1 MPSDSFLLS
10 ALLPV
15 LGLVVGVYSSF
26 TGLGGGMIMTP
37 ALSLA
42 FGLSYPDAVACTVAQ
57 MAAMSASGLWHHW
70 RLGHIDW
77 KLAGNF
83 VVGSVPGAVVGR
95 LFLEQLARHCD
106 ERVLRTTFNLI
117 FAAVLAASAISM
129 LMKAARWYRR
139 PDARKAGTT
148 GSAPGARR
156 QAGATSEG
164 RGSADRH
171 GASGPRLHAP
181 VVRAVTLG
189 VAGVGAGVLAGLLS
203 LGGGVVAVPVLVGL
217 LGVRPT
223 VAVGTSVFQMAVMSV
238 AASVVSLKGTG
249 LDGTVIGL
257 LLAGSIPGAAL
268 GPVLLARLTRR
279 FGQNG

>member
-1 MPSDSFLLS
+1 
-10 ALLPV
+10 
-15 LGLVVGVYSSF
+15 
-26 TGLGGGMIMTP
+26 MIMTP
-37 ALSLA
+37 ALSLV
-42 FGLSYPDAVACTVAQ
+42 FGLSYPDAIACTVAQ

-83 VVGSVPGAVVGR
+83 VVASVPGAVVGR

-106 ERVLRTTFNLI
+106 ERVLRATFNLI

-129 LMKAARWYRR
+129 FLKAVRWYRR
-139 PDARKAGTT
+139 PGERQQA
-148 GSAPGARR
+148 SAPG
-156 QAGATSEG
+156 GG
-164 RGSADRH
+164 RGSAEGQ
-171 GASGPRLHAP
+171 GARGPRLHAP
-181 VVRAVTLG
+181 VVRAVTLAI
-189 VAGVGAGVLAGLLS
+189 AGVGAGVLAGLLS

-217 LGVRPT
+217 LGARLT

-268 GPVLLARLTRR
+268 GPGLLARLTRR
-279 FGQNG
+279 FAQSG